1 MLFRHEGVGS
11 FCIVLTHAIP
21 MISQS
26 GTDSLD
32 DYDIYNGYHLVE
44 RILMLQTT
52 IYDFWVRHVVV
63 HYGRATGV
71 VSRILRCYL
80 VSMFECVLFTCL
92 SGC

>member
-1 MLFRHEGVGS
+1 
-11 FCIVLTHAIP
+11 
-21 MISQS
+21 
-26 GTDSLD
+26 
-32 DYDIYNGYHLVE
+32 
-44 RILMLQTT
+44 MLQTT